1 MHSSSKPKWPAECWH
16 YWIYMLIT
24 LCILEG
30 CKYWRFYVRLLSC
43 SISNMGVWW
52 HIQTFGLEKHSW
64 FFEAMQFAILLFTL
78 DFCLI
83 ASTIISKVNSDTISE
98 NTRKNIIYQGSWIST
113 SFSHIRCTLT
123 FSNQPTL
130 TYTYSNLFVLHI
142 YDFRCNFYL

>member
-43 SISNMGVWW
+43 SISNMRVWW

-64 FFEAMQFAILLFTL
+64 SFEAMQFAILLFTL

-83 ASTIISKVNSDTISE
+83 ASTVISKVNYDTISE
-98 NTRKNIIYQGSWIST
+98 NTRKKYYLPRILNLYLILSHTMYSDLQLSAHINIYI
-113 SFSHIRCTLT
+113 
-123 FSNQPTL
+123 
-130 TYTYSNLFVLHI
+130 
-142 YDFRCNFYL
+142 